1 MKLSTTIFTICLMA
15 GGNNLLFSQN
25 INEDKAK
32 EVIEKA
38 IQATGGKELLN
49 SIKTLYSISETT
61 MDGRKVNW
69 ITKEM
74 VPNKGSFE
82 IEYQGR
88 IVYRSWFDG
97 KIGYETVNGEKKLA
111 DPEEFKE
118 KLNRK
123 YIMNELAYLDPSLYK
138 VELIENNPDKKYNE
152 IKATSTDGKVLHLFY
167 DAKSYLL
174 KKETKE
180 NPDKNAFS
188 TVIYNEYKKFGDLTY
203 CSKTTF
209 PTEDGEQII
218 TLTDLYYNKKISE
231 KDFK

>member
-1 MKLSTTIFTICLMA
+1 MA

-97 KIGYETVNGEKKLA
+97 KIGYK
-111 DPEEFKE
+111 
-118 KLNRK
+118 R
-123 YIMNELAYLDPSLYK
+123 
-138 VELIENNPDKKYNE
+138 
-152 IKATSTDGKVLHLFY
+152 
-167 DAKSYLL
+167 
-174 KKETKE
+174 
-180 NPDKNAFS
+180 
-188 TVIYNEYKKFGDLTY
+188 
-203 CSKTTF
+203 
-209 PTEDGEQII
+209 
-218 TLTDLYYNKKISE
+218 
-231 KDFK
+231 